1 MKTSIEVRK
10 PYYNKFSAACFKL
23 YSTIVNNDVNDSVS
37 NDIETAK
44 TEMINNLNKIF
55 EEKECLD
62 IIITNNID
70 NIPFG
75 IIVNPTITN
84 MDLIGILVDDT
95 TDVSCFTRY
104 TVEIDS
110 NLFTQ
115 LGLTADELAFY
126 ITYNIYAMTCTTT
139 MDTIKEIID
148 LIVGSTN
155 EDINIRNSV
164 NYSQILIF
172 GIKTTLFDMED
183 LLHIINKGDIV
194 LNPLL
199 TEFLGM
205 DNANNT
211 LHSIEDKAK
220 TRYLDFDGGKT
231 DPNLGTLK
239 WAFMIYN
246 DIDTY
251 YKDAT
256 ATLDDAVRLTGSQS
270 VKDEIAKTIKSINK
284 AAVEI
289 TAESA
294 SILNEAKKG
303 SFFANLKQNGLRSIE
318 DDYYEFSIR
327 LKNCETQ
334 DDAMYIL
341 RQINSRIAILDDYLM
356 NTELS
361 DNERERWLNLIHKFR
376 VLREELGKKKIG
388 NKKQYGIFF
397 DYDKLD
403 ELDK

>member
-1 MKTSIEVRK
+1 MKTTVESRK
-10 PYYNKFSAACFKL
+10 PYYNKFESACFKL
-23 YSTIVNNDVNDSVS
+23 YTAMTTDDINESIS
-37 NDIETAK
+37 NDIESAK
-44 TEMINNLNKIF
+44 EEMITNLNKIF

-62 IIITNNID
+62 IEITNNID

-84 MDLIGILVDDT
+84 IDLIGILVDDIG
-95 TDVSCFTRY
+95 DISNFSRY
-104 TVEIDS
+104 SLEIDS
-110 NLFTQ
+110 TIIAS
-115 LGLTADELAFY
+115 LGLSYDELAFY
-126 ITYNIYAMTCTTT
+126 IVYNIYSMTCTSN
-139 MDTIKEIID
+139 MDNIKQIID

-172 GIKTTLFDMED
+172 GIKTTLFDMND
-183 LLHIINKGDIV
+183 LLHVVNNGDTV

-199 TEFLGM
+199 VTFKG
-205 DNANNT
+205 DSAYDI
-211 LHSIEDKAK
+211 LHSIEYKA
-220 TRYLDFDGGKT
+220 RNRFLDPDGGKST
-231 DPNLGTLK
+231 PNLGTLK

-246 DIDTY
+246 DINTY

-256 ATLDDAVRLTGSQS
+256 ATLDDALRLTGSQT
-270 VKDEIAKTIKSINK
+270 VKDEISKTIKSINK
-284 AAVEI
+284 AAAEV
-289 TAESA
+289 TVESA
-294 SILNEAKKG
+294 NILNEAKKG

-318 DDYYEFSIR
+318 DDYFEFSIR

-334 DDAMYIL
+334 DDALYIL
-341 RQINSRIAILDDYLM
+341 RQINSRVAILDDYLM

-361 DNERERWLNLIHKFR
+361 DTERERWLNLIHKFR